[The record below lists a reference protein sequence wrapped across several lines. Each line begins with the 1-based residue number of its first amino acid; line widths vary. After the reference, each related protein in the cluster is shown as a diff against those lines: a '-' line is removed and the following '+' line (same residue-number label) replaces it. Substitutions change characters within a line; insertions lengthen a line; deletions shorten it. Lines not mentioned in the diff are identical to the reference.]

1 MTLLNTGYKELSN
14 TALQH
19 GPLGDHRKT
28 ASRARCTQSL
38 SLSSPAH
45 TDGLKVL
52 DPAVLSP
59 RLPDR
64 RRDAF
69 IWLPT
74 VRTLTVLLDVQH
86 SPGLVLS
93 VALSM
98 PRPRFLSLPEEL
110 YSRTPDPFWG
120 PFPTDCVPSPPV
132 LSTTPMIVA
141 TSNPFAVLDGM
152 SSPRRLVCPAY
163 SYPTRQPLSSCLPA
177 SSPSTASSC
186 LK

>member
-74 VRTLTVLLDVQH
+74 VRTLAVLLDVQH

-93 VALSM
+93 VAPPCPAPGSYPSPKNCTVGPRILSGV
-98 PRPRFLSLPEEL
+98 LSLPTV
-110 YSRTPDPFWG
+110 SH
-120 PFPTDCVPSPPV
+120 SPPV

-152 SSPRRLVCPAY
+152 SLPRRLVCPAY